1 MEIQAAT
8 LRLADTVLLPGVGEL
23 EVRRLEKDD
32 DVRAWFRGDEDNEE
46 PSRVWGPAE
55 RLEIRR
61 PGSLFGPR
69 KRPKSVAEGRE
80 QIFERMQA
88 LGWTVRRSG
97 YGLRNDYVTDPA
109 DTTRLQLRAQ
119 SVHLQRR
126 AFEGGVWRWNAD
138 TTSLGQIIEYACNL
152 DENVSRLL
160 RLAERDAAARL
171 ATDEK
176 WVAAAGKQA
185 RPSVAV
191 DDGEEL
197 GDDTAGED
205 GDDFDRFGDQRTRH
219 GDDGFLDELFETAQ
233 SAEPG
238 PGVDSADA
246 AGMAGAPG
254 LQEVER
260 LGPAHFA
267 DRNAVGPQPQRGAHE
282 FGQ

>member
-1 MEIQAAT
+1 
-8 LRLADTVLLPGVGEL
+8 
-23 EVRRLEKDD
+23 
-32 DVRAWFRGDEDNEE
+32 RAWFRGDEDNEE

-61 PGSLFGPR
+61 PGSLFGAR

-80 QIFERMQA
+80 QIFERMEA

-160 RLAERDAAARL
+160 RLAERDAATRL

-176 WVAAAGKQA
+176 WVAAAGVQA
-185 RPSVAV
+185 RPPAVA
-191 DDGEEL
+191 DDGE
-197 GDDTAGED
+197 AD
-205 GDDFDRFGDQRTRH
+205 GDENDGAAADEGQADEGGTVVVRYSQSGGVLICGDTYEHRKTLKTVQAPYKLRYSRH
-219 GDDGFLDELFETAQ
+219 LPDNCAW
-233 SAEPG
+233 
-238 PGVDSADA
+238 
-246 AGMAGAPG
+246 
-254 LQEVER
+254 
-260 LGPAHFA
+260 
-267 DRNAVGPQPQRGAHE
+267 
-282 FGQ
+282 